1 MLQNDNFFYRDLER
15 QRLENKE
22 QEILEEAYVL
32 IYLNSHEV

>member
-15 QRLENKE
+15 QRLENEE